1 MPRDEE
7 MKPLESKDE
16 TADKKDTTDE
26 EKVVPPDQK
35 EGKDGNSPVSE
46 IANISTTEGQ
56 DEKNFLK
63 PLEETN
69 SVAGN

>member
-7 MKPLESKDE
+7 MKPLDNKDE

-35 EGKDGNSPVSE
+35 EGKDGNTPVSE